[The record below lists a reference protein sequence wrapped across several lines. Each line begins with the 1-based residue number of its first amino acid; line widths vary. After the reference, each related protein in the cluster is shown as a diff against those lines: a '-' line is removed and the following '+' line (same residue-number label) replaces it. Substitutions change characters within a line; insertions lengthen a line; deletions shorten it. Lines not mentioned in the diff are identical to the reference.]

1 MKKHKI
7 LIVDD
12 EHGFTDMVKLNLE
25 ATGRFEVKIENIS
38 NQALN
43 AAALFKP
50 DLILLDVIMP
60 EVEGPDVLNEIRN
73 NELTQNIPII
83 FLTAT
88 VTKEE
93 VDAEQGRI
101 GGHSFL
107 AKPSSISELLSCID
121 ERLK

>member
-1 MKKHKI
+1 MKKQKI

-25 ATGRFEVKIENIS
+25 ATGRFEVKIENEPS
-38 NQALN
+38 QALYTT
-43 AAALFKP
+43 AQFKP

-93 VDAEQGRI
+93 VDSEQGRI

-107 AKPSSISELLSCID
+107 AKPSSITELLSCID
-121 ERLK
+121 EKLK